1 MTSFDAMGD
10 VWERRKWNG
19 TSSRVVSS
27 VYCGMGMSVLLRI
40 RDRTWE
46 TSGRVFGWY
55 SDSMGLGFGVSI
67 VKKQE
72 QDGVGASPARQ
83 FAGAKSKMYVRDL
96 EVKLEFLVIT
106 TV

>member
-1 MTSFDAMGD
+1 MGI
-10 VWERRKWNG
+10 
-19 TSSRVVSS
+19 
-27 VYCGMGMSVLLRI
+27 SVLLRI

-55 SDSMGLGFGVSI
+55 SESLGFCVGFSI

-72 QDGVGASPARQ
+72 HGWGASRE
-83 FAGAKSKMYVRDL
+83 FAVAKSKIYVRNL
-96 EVKLEFLVIT
+96 EVKLRIFIKT